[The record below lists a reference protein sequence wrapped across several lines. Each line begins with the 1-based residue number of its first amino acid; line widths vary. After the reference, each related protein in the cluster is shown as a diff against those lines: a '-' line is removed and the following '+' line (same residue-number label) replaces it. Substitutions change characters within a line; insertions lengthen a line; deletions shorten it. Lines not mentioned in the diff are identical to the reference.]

1 VLACCGAVAAM
12 AQSLP
17 AIELAAGVHVV
28 VGDSG
33 EASADNGGAIGN
45 IGIIVGGDAIVVI
58 NTGSS
63 HRHGVR
69 ILETAEAL
77 GGKSVVLAIIT
88 QPLQEFV
95 MGAAAF
101 AERGIPIVAHE
112 AAARLIV
119 ERCERCLANLTA
131 LLGEEAMRG
140 TRVVAPDRTVSGS
153 QPIVAGGRPLR
164 LLHYGWAHTPGDLAV
179 LDPASGVLFSGALVS
194 VGRVPAV
201 RDAQP
206 AGWLEALA
214 ELERLPVQTLV
225 PGYGPP
231 GSLADIGPVRDY
243 LTLLDERVGALV
255 DDGAGLQETLRAAE
269 LPQFAHWALYP
280 VMHPRNVQH
289 RYLRLET
296 EIFDR
301 EAR

>member
-1 VLACCGAVAAM
+1 MLACFGTVAAT
-12 AQSLP
+12 AQPLP
-17 AIELAAGVHVV
+17 AVELAPGVHVAL
-28 VGDSG
+28 GARD
-33 EASADNGGAIGN
+33 EAAADNGGAVGN
-45 IGIIVGGDAIVVI
+45 IGFIVGADGTIVI

-63 HRHGVR
+63 RQHGVR
-69 ILETAEAL
+69 ILEAAEAL
-77 GGKSVVLAIIT
+77 GGKPVVLAIIT

-101 AERGIPIVAHE
+101 AERGIPILAHE
-112 AAARLIV
+112 AAAQLIV

-153 QPIVAGGRPLR
+153 LTLIAGGRS
-164 LLHYGWAHTPGDLAV
+164 LHLMHFGWGHTPGDLAV
-179 LDPASGVLFSGALVS
+179 LDPASGVLFAGALIS
-194 VGRVPAV
+194 IGRIPAV

-206 AGWLEALA
+206 TGWLDALA

-231 GSLADIGPVRDY
+231 GGLDDIGPVRDY
-243 LTLLDERVGALV
+243 LTQLDARVGALV
-255 DDGAGLQETLRAAE
+255 DDGAGLQETLAAAE

-296 EIFDR
+296 ELFDR
-301 EAR
+301 EPR